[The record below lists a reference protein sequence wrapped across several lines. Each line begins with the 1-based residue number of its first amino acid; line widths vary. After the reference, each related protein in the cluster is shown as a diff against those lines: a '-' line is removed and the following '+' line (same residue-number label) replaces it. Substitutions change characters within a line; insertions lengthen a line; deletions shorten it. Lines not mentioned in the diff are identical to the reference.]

1 MLSISPRLILEWF
14 LKDIYKIVVMLICFG
29 IASVFFALSIP
40 NKYVSNSLVSSN
52 LNNSKSSLSQ
62 LGGLASLAGISLGG
76 EGLSPR
82 VLHEM
87 INSKSFLVSFIR
99 AHDLEKDIIAAKSYD
114 VEGKKFIYDEKIYDI
129 NTNKWVREFNYPQKL
144 EPSDAELALAF
155 KDNFSASY
163 EIKVKLI
170 KLSYKSLSP
179 EYSKKILQDLVY
191 FFNEYL
197 REFDISTSEM
207 SISYLKKQLSLSK
220 YGEVKLALQQIMEE
234 QYKKLALAKTRK
246 EYALRIIESPMIASK
261 KSEPKRAVI
270 CLLFTLAGTLF
281 SVLLMWSIRIYRLS

>member
-14 LKDIYKIVVMLICFG
+14 LKDIYKIVVMLIFFG

-52 LNNSKSSLSQ
+52 LNNSKSSISQ

-99 AHDLEKDIIAAKSYD
+99 EYDLEKDIIATKSYD
-114 VEGKKFIYDEKIYDI
+114 VEGNKFIYDEKIFDV

-155 KDNFSASY
+155 KEHFSASY

-246 EYALRIIESPMIASK
+246 EYALRIIESPMIASQ

-270 CLLFTLAGTLF
+270 CVLVTFIGTFL
-281 SVLLMWSIRIYRLS
+281 SVLLMWSFRVYRLS